1 MFMSAPSLGEDLS
14 GSPKRV
20 SRGPPDP
27 PLPRPKKALSNIQEP
42 SALNLMLQL
51 LFLMP
56 AVRVEHSREREVCT
70 LARATPRGG
79 SKKNIKEEEVKEE
92 GTFAT
97 QVCWRFVS
105 ISDWSSSG
113 AL

>member
-1 MFMSAPSLGEDLS
+1 M
-14 GSPKRV
+14 
-20 SRGPPDP
+20 
-27 PLPRPKKALSNIQEP
+27 
-42 SALNLMLQL
+42 MLQL
-51 LFLMP
+51 LFLMR

-70 LARATPRGG
+70 LAWVTLGGG
-79 SKKNIKEEEVKEE
+79 SKKNIKEEEVKEEEVKEE

-113 AL
+113 AI